1 VNRVRAALALSAAV
15 VFVSSA
21 QAGKPDGADKD
32 WSVTIGAGGLYSP
45 DYEGSDDYEFRGLP
59 YLAVTYQDWLSLSVP
74 EGLKIALLNDSGFKA
89 GVLAGY
95 RFDREASDN
104 IALAGWGDVDGAVE
118 LGAFA
123 EYREGPFRVELDV
136 RHDVSDTHDGTV
148 AKLSARYSTR
158 IAGAMLSVGPQVTW
172 ASDNYTQ
179 TYFGLTPAQR
189 AAAVLPYAAPYAADG
204 GIKDYGLS
212 ATVII
217 PLDDQWSITGL
228 ASVSQLTGD
237 AADSPIVAIHGSE
250 TQFMAGLF
258 VGYRF

>member
-1 VNRVRAALALSAAV
+1 VPCIRAALAFSAAV
-15 VFVSSA
+15 LAVSSA
-21 QAGKPDGADKD
+21 FASKPEGTQKD
-32 WSVTIGAGGLYSP
+32 WRVTVGAGGLYSP

-59 YLAVTYQDWLSLSVP
+59 YLAVAYQDWLSLSVP
-74 EGLKIALLNDSGFKA
+74 EGLKVALLNDSGFKA

-104 IALAGWGDVDGAVE
+104 VALAGWGDVDGAIE
-118 LGAFA
+118 LGGFV
-123 EYREGPFRVELDV
+123 EYKQGPFRVELDV

-158 IAGAMLSVGPQVTW
+158 VAGAMLSVGPSVTW
-172 ASDNYTQ
+172 ADDNYTQ
-179 TYFGLTPAQR
+179 TYFGITPAQV
-189 AAAVLPYAAPYAADG
+189 AAATLMYAPYAADG

-212 ATVII
+212 ATVIV
-217 PLDDQWSITGL
+217 PLGEQWSITGL
-228 ASVSQLTGD
+228 ASVSQLTSD
-237 AADSPIVAIHGSE
+237 AADSPIVSVQGSE